1 MNSAPT
7 SATHETAPNR
17 DARSGLA
24 AARRY
29 GGESGLFTVLW
40 VFALSRT
47 MFYLAAFSGVWL
59 LPESGLSAVREV
71 NARYAL
77 AMHWRWDAIHYYTL
91 TVDGYVDGGGVAFF
105 PLLPL
110 LIHAVAFVLGG
121 FQSPGQLPIHQAEQA
136 PLIAGVLV
144 VHVVFFLALWLLYRL
159 VRHEFN
165 DPNVAERAI
174 LYTAI
179 FPMALFYAVPYTE
192 ALFLLTSVA
201 MFYFARR
208 RSWLLAG
215 LAVALA
221 SLSRSV
227 GVVLIPVLAFEMY
240 LAWRI
245 GELTRERWASAAAG
259 LLVAP
264 TGILLFMGH
273 LWQRVGDPIA
283 FVRIHEDVWGHER
296 MFPLMTLYRGMLYIT
311 QPGLADAPEVYMRGL
326 LNGLIIAAFIA
337 IVALSVRRWR
347 PTYLFY
353 AALLFAFT
361 LSNPFVDQWVLHGQ
375 GRFLMVLFPL
385 YITLAIWGRRPRV
398 HTAILLVCLPLF
410 GILTAMYVNWYPVA

>member
-7 SATHETAPNR
+7 SATPQTAPTR
-17 DARSGLA
+17 DARSRLA
-24 AARRY
+24 DARRY
-29 GGESGLFTVLW
+29 GGESGLFAVLW
-40 VFALSRT
+40 VFALSRAL
-47 MFYLAAFSGVWL
+47 FYLSAFSGVWL

-91 TVDGYVDGGGVAFF
+91 TVDGYVDGGGTAFF

-110 LIHAVAFVLGG
+110 LIHGVAFVLGG
-121 FQSPGQLPIHQAEQA
+121 FRPPAQLPIHQAEQA
-136 PLIAGVLV
+136 PLVAGVLV
-144 VHVVFFLALWLLYRL
+144 VHVLFFLALWLLYRL
-159 VRHEFN
+159 VLHEFN
-165 DPNVAERAI
+165 DQGTAERAI

-192 ALFLLTSVA
+192 ALFLLMSVA

-208 RSWLLAG
+208 RSWVLAG

-227 GVVLIPVLAFEMY
+227 GVVLIPVLAFEVY
-240 LAWRI
+240 LAWRN
-245 GELTRERWASAAAG
+245 GELSRGQWARAAAG

-264 TGILLFMGH
+264 SGMLLFMGH

-296 MFPLMTLYRGMLYIT
+296 VFPLTTLYRGLLYIA
-311 QPGLADAPEVYMRGL
+311 QPGLTVEPAVYMRGL
-326 LNGLIIAAFIA
+326 LNGLMLVAFIA

-347 PTYLFY
+347 RSY
-353 AALLFAFT
+353 ALYAVLLFAFT

-375 GRFLMVLFPL
+375 GRFLMVLFPI
-385 YITLAIWGRRPRV
+385 YMTLAVWGRNQRV
-398 HTAILLVCLPLF
+398 HTAILVICLPLF